1 MEKTLKLVDAV
12 AEIVDARIPISSR
25 NPVIDQIIQQKPR
38 VILLNKSDMAD
49 PAQTKRWIAFYRSK
63 GILAMPIDCK
73 SGKGIQNFIP
83 LVKELLK
90 DRIASWESKGMVCRT
105 IRVMVVGVPNVGK
118 SSLINMLTNNK
129 KLAKTAA
136 RPGKTQLI
144 NHFLINDMWYM
155 VDLPGYG
162 YARTSETAS
171 RQFEKMIRDYILKRE
186 NLVCLFVLIDSRLE
200 PQKIDLEVMEW
211 LGENGVPFVMIFTKA
226 DKLSATQRLKCID
239 DYHKVMLE
247 TWETTPM
254 AFMTSSEK
262 RLGREEVLDYIDELN
277 RTVKL

>member
-1 MEKTLKLVDAV
+1 MEILSAEFVISNTKVDKCPQDNLP
-12 AEIVDARIPISSR
+12 EY
-25 NPVIDQIIQQKPR
+25 
-38 VILLNKSDMAD
+38 
-49 PAQTKRWIAFYRSK
+49 AFIGRS
-63 GILAMPIDCK
+63 
-73 SGKGIQNFIP
+73 
-83 LVKELLK
+83 
-90 DRIASWESKGMVCRT
+90 
-105 IRVMVVGVPNVGK
+105 NVGK
-118 SSLINMLTNNK
+118 SSLINMLTK
-129 KLAKTAA
+129 RPKLAMTSST
-136 RPGKTQLI
+136 PGKTLLI
-144 NHFLINDMWYM
+144 NHFLVNKEWYL

-162 YARTSETAS
+162 FALRGK
-171 RQFEKMIRDYILKRE
+171 RQVDKIQKIIEDYILERE
-186 NLVCLFVLIDSRLE
+186 QMTNLFVLIDCRLE
-200 PQKIDLEVMEW
+200 PQKIDLEFMDW